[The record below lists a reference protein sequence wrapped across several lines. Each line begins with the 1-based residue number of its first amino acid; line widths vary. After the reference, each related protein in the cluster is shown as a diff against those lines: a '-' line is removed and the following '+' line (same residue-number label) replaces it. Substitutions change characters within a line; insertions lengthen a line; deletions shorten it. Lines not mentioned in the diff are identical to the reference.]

1 MHRKNIC
8 ERLINAETIVQD
20 FINESITL
28 FINDKTTPFHYKNT
42 SHLFNPVSD
51 RAICCH
57 EANVRRM
64 VDEYPELPA
73 FKKGG
78 KLMLLSG
85 QSDYLVL
92 RFGDDFYYRWVR
104 DAELKP
110 LLFRFCASM
119 NLVCTHYKGINHNVS
134 PLQRAS

>member
-8 ERLINAETIVQD
+8 DALIDAEPLVKN

-28 FINDKTTPFHYKNT
+28 FVNDKTAPFRYKNT

-51 RAICCH
+51 RTICCH
-57 EANVRRM
+57 EDNVRSM
-64 VDEYPELPA
+64 VDEYPQLPA

-92 RFGDDFYYRWVR
+92 RFGDDFYYRWVQ

-110 LLFRFCASM
+110 LLFRFCASL
-119 NLVCTHYKGINHNVS
+119 NLVCTHHKGINHNVS